1 MKLAQQFSIFSL
13 VVLSGIF
20 SSIANAKLNV
30 VASTSDVG
38 GLVAT
43 VGGDDINLEVIA
55 KGTQDPHYI
64 EPKPSYMVK
73 VSRADLLVSNG
84 LALETGWLPSLIQ
97 GGRNPKVNAGSRG
110 YLDLGESADPM
121 GVAKT
126 AVSRAE
132 GDVHPEGNPHF
143 MVDPVRVSKLAMVV
157 ADRLGELDATKKQ
170 AFVDRAKAFQ
180 KQIETK
186 MPQWQE
192 RIKKSG
198 ITKTI
203 TYHDDLA
210 YFLKRFGIEAVGFL
224 EPKPG
229 IPPTA
234 NHILEIIDLVKKD
247 KVGLILVENYFDTKI
262 ADRLA
267 QDAPTAKVRVVGIAV
282 GSEPGLKSITD
293 VIDEIVTAIEK
304 K

>member
-1 MKLAQQFSIFSL
+1 
-13 VVLSGIF
+13 
-20 SSIANAKLNV
+20 
-30 VASTSDVG
+30 
-38 GLVAT
+38 
-43 VGGDDINLEVIA
+43 
-55 KGTQDPHYI
+55 
-64 EPKPSYMVK
+64 
-73 VSRADLLVSNG
+73 
-84 LALETGWLPSLIQ
+84 
-97 GGRNPKVNAGSRG
+97 
-110 YLDLGESADPM
+110 
-121 GVAKT
+121 
-126 AVSRAE
+126 
-132 GDVHPEGNPHF
+132 

-157 ADRLGELDATKKQ
+157 ADRLGELDAAKKQ
-170 AFVDRAKAFQ
+170 AFLDRAKAFQ

-186 MPQWQE
+186 MTQWQE

-198 ITKTI
+198 ITKTV

-293 VIDEIVTAIEK
+293 VIDELVAAIDK